1 MVLLTATTYLD
12 IDKSLRRMKLGE
24 SSQCT
29 FAAYENAQ
37 AKCEEVAH
45 MIGIYNLLHKKRHFE
60 YLIRKVNENSCTITF
75 HLK

>member
-12 IDKSLRRMKLGE
+12 LDKSLRRMKLGE

-29 FAAYENAQ
+29 FTAYENAQ

-45 MIGIYNLLHKKRHFE
+45 MIDIYNLLHKKRQFG
-60 YLIRKVNENSCTITF
+60 YLIRKENENICTITF
-75 HLK
+75 RLK